1 MDEEDVSPTEL
12 VDKLSLSEL
21 NLIRLQHDE
30 DMTQRFYRFTV
41 YIYQNKS
48 GRLHISALK
57 QINNKKIIAKMVA
70 PLLFTQS

>member
-12 VDKLSLSEL
+12 VVKLSLSEL

-30 DMTQRFYRFTV
+30 DMTQRFFRFTV

-48 GRLHISALK
+48 GRLHIRALTYQRPKTNK
-57 QINNKKIIAKMVA
+57 QQKDNR
-70 PLLFTQS
+70 